1 MDRKKRPDMK
11 SSMDIAHTLAQARA
25 GNSDAWGELYEQ
37 YAPAIYRFCRHAL
50 LHHEDAEDA
59 TAEIFLKL
67 RHKLDQYDPQRPFSP
82 WLYRIAAN
90 HCWDMMRRRGRQA
103 QGDDEEI
110 LLQLKQPDASQ
121 LDQLIQQQTSSRV
134 RSALSELPARARMA
148 LVLRYYSD
156 FSYDEIAASLQ
167 LPRQYVGVIL
177 LRARHQLREFIE
189 QEGAGR

>member
-11 SSMDIAHTLAQARA
+11 SSTDITQTLARAQA

-37 YAPAIYRFCRHAL
+37 YAPAIYRFCRHTL

-90 HCWDMMRRRGRQA
+90 HCWDMMRRRNRQS
-103 QGDDEEI
+103 QGDGEEI
-110 LLQLKQPDASQ
+110 LLQLEHPDSSQ
-121 LDQLIQQQTSSRV
+121 LDQLIDQQTGTQV
-134 RSALSELPARARMA
+134 RMALDGLPERARMA
-148 LVLRYYSD
+148 LVLRYYAEL
-156 FSYDEIAASLQ
+156 SYDEIAATLQ

-177 LRARHQLREFIE
+177 LRARHQMRELME
-189 QEGAGR
+189 QGGAR